1 MVCLTGESVYVK
13 KWRIRAKVLNPM
25 EDNQA
30 NMDKRNMRFK
40 EKAVVITGGGSGIGR
55 EICLGFAQEGAK
67 VAIPDINLTAAQETR
82 DIIEKNGGCAVALK
96 ADVSRG
102 EDVRKVVQEV
112 VEEFGGVHI
121 LVNNAGLQAR
131 TPFLKLSEEEWDRV
145 VAVNLRGTFLC
156 TRYIAPEMIKIGGG
170 KVINISSNGGL
181 IGFAAPAYTAAKG
194 GVISLTRVLAGEFAP
209 YRINVNA
216 VCPGLTATP
225 MNKEVRQTALGEILR
240 LKIPWG
246 RWGRPS
252 DIAAM
257 VMFLASDEADFITGS
272 IITVDGGMS
281 SFIDLGKEFRGFD
294 QKST

>member
-1 MVCLTGESVYVK
+1 
-13 KWRIRAKVLNPM
+13 M

-30 NMDKRNMRFK
+30 DMAKGKMRFK
-40 EKAVVITGGGSGIGR
+40 TKIAVVTGGGSGIGR
-55 EICLGFAQEGAK
+55 EICFGLAEEGAK
-67 VAIPDINLTAAQETR
+67 VIIVGIHLSNIQETR
-82 DIIEKNGGCAVALK
+82 ETIEKNGGHAIALK
-96 ADVSRG
+96 ADVSDA
-102 EDVRKVVQEV
+102 EDIRKIVREV
-112 VEEFGGVHI
+112 VKRFGGVHI
-121 LVNNAGLQAR
+121 LVNNAGLQTR

-156 TRYIAPEMIKIGGG
+156 TRYIAPEMIKMGRG
-170 KVINISSNGGL
+170 KIINISSNGGL
-181 IGFAAPAYTAAKG
+181 VGFAAAAYTAAKG

-209 YRINVNA
+209 YKINVNA

-225 MNKEVRQTALGEILR
+225 MNQQVRQTELGEILR

-246 RWGRPS
+246 RWGKPS

-257 VMFLASDEADFITGS
+257 VMFLASDEADFVTGA

-294 QKST
+294 QKVPLKPVRKINVAIKQ